1 MTTLAVEGKRPRRW
15 RWPLI
20 ASVAILVVAA
30 LIRLG
35 PATDAG
41 RALIERSLNGLDLGS
56 LGRLRVSGLAGD
68 PWSHPR
74 IGRLTLT
81 DRTGVWLEARGVDLD
96 WRASDLIGRRVNV
109 HRLAAQQ
116 LILDHRPNAPATQ
129 GASGQLPVSVSI
141 DRLTARVE
149 MNPAFAGRPGDYD
162 LSGSLDLDR
171 AGAARAALSAAS
183 RLHPGDRMDAH
194 LDWERDKFFA
204 VTADAHEAQG
214 GALAGS
220 LGFASDQ
227 PFLLTIRAKG
237 SLHQGQVFV
246 DSHVGQVSPFQA
258 QGSWTPAGGEVHGVI
273 ELASSSLLSGY
284 RAMAGPEA
292 RFDVAGRRA
301 SDGLPDLTIS
311 AKSDNINL
319 AAHGEADAGAMTTG
333 PKGMAIDLRIARAD
347 RLTKFPAVGAAAF
360 EGTLIADRSHWRL
373 AGAGAATNVSE
384 AGYTL
389 ARVAGPLSLEPR
401 GKDLVIVTAPSGDGG
416 AGQGLLAALLG
427 ARPRASA
434 QIMRLADGRLLMEQL
449 SVDGVGLKA
458 QGQGQRGLL
467 GGLTFN
473 GMASFSNLALAHRG
487 ATGVVDF
494 SWTASQS
501 GANPWLFSADSRG
514 RNLASGMDDVD
525 RLLGRTP
532 HLVGHA
538 SWAGN
543 VLTVADSTLTGVGG
557 QVSGTGTL
565 GGDGALG
572 LKLLW
577 TAKGPL
583 DLGPMEVAGTA
594 KGTGGLTGSLTDP
607 RLDLLADLGAVNAPG
622 LALANAHLALTF
634 QHAANGGDGRFALNA
649 TSAYGPAAAESEFR
663 FAGDGLD
670 LTHLGLTAG
679 GLIARGDLALRRG
692 EPSSADLTLTLGPGA
707 WLTAGHAQGRVK
719 IVDAPGGARAD
730 ISLEGG
736 EAIFEGV
743 EVKALKFAAS
753 GPFARLPYK
762 IAANGPSAAGPWRV
776 SGAGEIA
783 ETGGER
789 TASFAGLAHLRR
801 SDFRTLTPAEL
812 RFGDKG
818 LAAHAEVGV
827 GSGHALV
834 DFSNAG
840 GEASLKA
847 SLADIDMALLD
858 NDYVGKLS
866 GQLSLAGRGHSLEG
880 GLDARL
886 SGAGGRDLRG
896 APPVNGEVVAR
907 LRGGAMNVRFDLGN
921 NAGLKAN
928 GDVSVPVTATADPF
942 AINVESRRP
951 LAGRFAIHGEIKPVW
966 DLVMTGAENLSGQV
980 NADVTLGGT
989 LADPSMT
996 GQVAIDGGRLQD
1008 QDTGFALQNV
1018 TLRAALAGNA
1028 IDVSQFTAVDGA
1040 KGRISGSGR
1049 ANLAR
1054 DGVSSF
1060 RADLTGFRLIDTD
1073 LARATASGPL
1083 TIDRAADGKVRIVGT
1098 LTLDD
1103 AQVSPNPPQASG
1115 VTPMDVVEIHRP
1127 DELDDEPAVNTK
1139 VTQREA
1145 PIGLDVTLRAPGRVY
1160 LKGRGLNMEMS
1171 FDARVAGTVAEPVLT
1186 GNARVVRG
1194 DYNFAGQRFL
1204 LDDRSVVYLA
1214 STPQAMRLDLTA
1226 TREDPSLT
1234 ATIKISG
1241 TAAKPVIILSSS
1253 PALPQ
1258 DEILSQVLFG
1268 ASASQLSGLEAA
1280 QLASAVAGLSGGG
1293 GFDLIGGLRSL
1304 AHLDRLAIADSTVTG
1319 TTVSGGKYITD
1330 RLYLQLTGGGREGQQ
1345 AQLEWRVRKR
1355 LSLVGKLGSQGD
1367 SQIAIRWRRSY

>member
-1 MTTLAVEGKRPRRW
+1 MTTLALQGKPPRRW

-20 ASVAILVVAA
+20 ATVAILVVAA

-56 LGRLRVSGLAGD
+56 LGRLKISELAGD

-81 DRTGVWLEARGVDLD
+81 DRTGVWLDARGVDLD

-109 HRLAAQQ
+109 RRLAAQQ
-116 LILDHRPNAPATQ
+116 LILDHRPNAPATH
-129 GASGQLPVSVSI
+129 GAGGQSPVSVNIQS
-141 DRLTARVE
+141 LTARVE

-162 LSGSLDLDR
+162 LSGSLDLER
-171 AGAARAALSAAS
+171 SGAARASLAAAS
-183 RLHPGDRMDAH
+183 RLHPGDRMDAR
-194 LDWERDKFFA
+194 LDWEHDKSFA

-214 GALAGS
+214 GAMAGS
-220 LGFASDQ
+220 LGFAADQ

-237 SLHQGQVFV
+237 SLRQGQVFV
-246 DSHVGQVSPFQA
+246 DSHIGQASPFEA
-258 QGSWTPAGGEVHGVI
+258 QGSWSPAGGEVHGVI

-284 RAMAGPEA
+284 RAMAGPEV

-311 AKSDNINL
+311 AKSDNIDL

-360 EGTLIADRSHWRL
+360 LGTLTADRNHWRL

-401 GKDLVIVTAPSGDGG
+401 GKDLVIVTAPAGDGG

-434 QIMRLADGRLLMEQL
+434 QITRLSDGRLLMEQL
-449 SVDGVGLKA
+449 SVNGVGLKA
-458 QGQGQRGLL
+458 EGQGQRGLL
-467 GGLTFN
+467 GALTFN
-473 GMASFSNLALAHRG
+473 GTASFSNLALAHRG

-501 GANPWLFSADSRG
+501 GANPWLFSADSHG
-514 RNLASGMDDVD
+514 RNLTSGMDDVD
-525 RLLGRTP
+525 RLLGRSP

-543 VLTVADSTLTGVGG
+543 ILIITDSTLTGVGG
-557 QVSGTGTL
+557 QVSSTGTL

-583 DLGPMEVAGTA
+583 DLGPMEVAGAA

-607 RLDLLADLGAVNAPG
+607 RLDLLADLGTVNAPG

-634 QHAANGGDGRFALNA
+634 QHTADGGDGRFALNA
-649 TSAYGPAAAESEFR
+649 TTIYGPAAAESAFR

-692 EPSSADLTLTLGPGA
+692 EPSSADLALILGPGA

-719 IVDAPGGARAD
+719 IVDGPGGARAD
-730 ISLEGG
+730 LSLEGG

-743 EVKALKFAAS
+743 EVKALKFTAS
-753 GPFARLPYK
+753 GPFAHLPYK

-776 SGAGEIA
+776 SGAGEIVEA
-783 ETGGER
+783 GGEW

-801 SDFRTLTPAEL
+801 SDFRTLAPADL
-812 RFGDKG
+812 RFGEKG
-818 LAAHAEVGV
+818 LAVHAEVGV

-840 GEASLKA
+840 GQASLKA

-858 NDYVGKLS
+858 NDYVGRLS
-866 GQLSLAGRGHSLEG
+866 GQLSLAGRGPHLEG

-886 SGAGGRDLRG
+886 TGAGGRDLRG
-896 APPVNGEVVAR
+896 APPVNGEVVAK
-907 LRGGAMNVRFDLGN
+907 LQGGAMNVRFDLGN

-942 AINVESRRP
+942 SIKAESRRP

-980 NADVTLGGT
+980 NADVMLGGT
-989 LADPSMT
+989 LADPSVT

-1028 IDVSQFTAVDGA
+1028 IDVSQFTAVDGS

-1083 TIDRAADGKVRIVGT
+1083 TIDRAADGKVRIVGA

-1115 VTPMDVVEIHRP
+1115 VTPMEVVEIHRP
-1127 DELDDEPAVNTK
+1127 DELDDEPAVNAK

-1171 FDARVAGTVAEPVLT
+1171 FDAHVGGTVAEPVLT

-1204 LDDRSVVYLA
+1204 IDDRSVVYLA
-1214 STPQAMRLDLTA
+1214 STPQAMRLDITA

-1241 TAAKPVIILSSS
+1241 TAAKPVIKLSSS

-1345 AQLEWRVRKR
+1345 AQIEWRVRKR
-1355 LSLVGKLGSQGD
+1355 LSFVGKLGSQGD

>member
-1 MTTLAVEGKRPRRW
+1 MATLAVESRPPRHW
-15 RWPLI
+15 RWL
-20 ASVAILVVAA
+20 AITGAVILAVAA

-35 PATDAG
+35 PGTDPG
-41 RALIERSLNGLDLGS
+41 RSLIERSLNGLDFGS
-56 LGRLRVSGLAGD
+56 LGRLKISGLVGD
-68 PWSHPR
+68 PWSHPQ

-81 DRTGVWLEARGVDLD
+81 DRTGVWLDARGVVFD
-96 WRASDLIGRRVNV
+96 WRASDLFSRRLSI
-109 HRLAAQQ
+109 HQLAAQQ
-116 LILDHRPNAPATQ
+116 LIFDHRPNAPAAR
-129 GASGQLPVSVSI
+129 GAGGELPVSVNI
-141 DRLTARVE
+141 QHLNARVE
-149 MNPAFAGRPGDYD
+149 MMPAFAGRSGDYD
-162 LSGSLDLDR
+162 LAGSVDLERSGAVR
-171 AGAARAALSAAS
+171 AGVSAAS
-183 RLHPGDRMDAH
+183 RLHAGDRLDAH
-194 LDWERDKFFA
+194 LDWERDKSFA
-204 VTADAHEAQG
+204 ITADAHEAQG
-214 GALAGS
+214 GAMAGS
-220 LGFASDQ
+220 LGFAADQ
-227 PFLLTIRAKG
+227 PFLLKVRAKG

-246 DSHVGQVSPFQA
+246 DSRVGQRAPFQA
-258 QGSWTPAGGEVHGVI
+258 QGSWTPVGGEVHGVI

-292 RFDVAGRRA
+292 RFAFIGRRA
-301 SDGLPDLTIS
+301 PDGLPDLNIS
-311 AKSDNINL
+311 VQSDNINL

-333 PKGMAIDLRIARAD
+333 PKGLAVDLRVARAD
-347 RLTKFPAVGAAAF
+347 RLTNFPAVGSAAF
-360 EGTLIADRSHWRL
+360 EGTLNADRNHWRL
-373 AGAGAATNVSE
+373 AGSGAVTNVST

-389 ARVAGPLSLEPR
+389 ARVAGPLSLESR
-401 GKDLVIVTAPSGDGG
+401 GKDLVIVTAPAGDGG

-434 QIMRLADGRLLMEQL
+434 QITRLADGRLLMEQL

-473 GMASFSNLALAHRG
+473 GAASFSNLALAHRG

-525 RLLGRTP
+525 RLLGRSP

-543 VLTVADSTLTGVGG
+543 VLTISDSTLTGVGG

-572 LKLLW
+572 LKLVW

-583 DLGPMEVAGTA
+583 DLGPVEVAGA
-594 KGTGGLTGSLTDP
+594 ARGTGGLSGSLTAP

-622 LALANAHLALTF
+622 LALANARMALTF
-634 QHAANGGDGRFALNA
+634 QHTGDGGDGRFALNA
-649 TSAYGPAAAESEFR
+649 ASAYGPAAAESEFR

-670 LTHLGLTAG
+670 LVHLGLTAG
-679 GLIARGDLALRRG
+679 GLVARGDLALRRG
-692 EPSSADLTLTLGPGA
+692 EPSSADLAFTLGPGA

-730 ISLEGG
+730 LSLEGG

-743 EVKALKFAAS
+743 EIKAIKFTAN
-753 GPFARLPYK
+753 GPFARLPYR
-762 IAANGPSAAGPWRV
+762 IVANGPSAAGPWRV
-776 SGAGEIA
+776 SGDGEIVEA
-783 ETGGER
+783 GGER
-789 TASFAGLAHLRR
+789 TASFTGLARWRR
-801 SDFRTLTPAEL
+801 SDIRTLTPAEL

-818 LAAHAEVGV
+818 LAIRANVGV
-827 GSGHALV
+827 GAGHAVV

-840 GEASLKA
+840 GQASLKA

-866 GQLSLAGRGHSLEG
+866 GQLSLAGRGPRLEG

-907 LRGGAMNVRFDLGN
+907 LQGGAMNVRFDLGN

-928 GDVSVPVTATADPF
+928 GEVSVPVTATADPF
-942 AINVESRRP
+942 TIKVESRHP
-951 LAGRFAIHGEIKPVW
+951 LTGRFAIHGEVKPVW

-980 NADVTLGGT
+980 NAEVTLGGT

-1008 QDTGFALQNV
+1008 QDTGFVLQNV
-1018 TLRAALAGNA
+1018 TLRAALAGDA
-1028 IDVSQFTAVDGA
+1028 VDVSQFTAVDGA

-1060 RADLTGFRLIDTD
+1060 RADLTGFRLVDTD

-1083 TIDRAADGKVRIVGT
+1083 TLDRAADGKVRIIGK

-1103 AQVSPNPPQASG
+1103 AQVSPNPPQANG
-1115 VTPMDVVEIHRP
+1115 VTPMEVVEIHRP
-1127 DELDDEPAVNTK
+1127 DELDDEPAVNAK

-1145 PIGLDVTLRAPGRVY
+1145 PVDLDIALRAPGRVF

-1171 FDARVAGTVAEPVLT
+1171 FDAHVGGTIADPVLT
-1186 GNARVVRG
+1186 GTARVVRG

-1214 STPQAMRLDLTA
+1214 STPEAMRLDLTA
-1226 TREDPSLT
+1226 TREDPALT
-1234 ATIKISG
+1234 ATIRISG
-1241 TAAKPVIILSSS
+1241 TAAKPVIALSSS

-1280 QLASAVAGLSGGG
+1280 QLASAVAGLSGSG

-1304 AHLDRLAIADSTVTG
+1304 AHLDRLAIADSSVTG